1 MIMKK
6 VNIAQLLKD
15 CPKGMELYS
24 PLCGKCVF
32 DRLNM
37 GTIICKKQNTQEIT
51 FTSEGYYMLPVSD
64 DCECMLFPSREN
76 RDWNTFYICPFK
88 KGDFI
93 VKEYQEGGKFLA
105 IFSHFGSPY
114 EYTTNYLCLL
124 KPDGKFKPNSDF
136 GIGNTQEARLATD
149 SEKKELLD
157 AMAKNGYYWDEC
169 SMTLKKLTLKFK
181 VGDTIHKK
189 SHLNHTIVSIEEDR
203 YRMKD
208 GFFLRFVDQHE
219 WEVAKF
225 DINSLKPFD
234 KVLARDKDTSNWYC
248 NFYSHHRNNTSHYN
262 YGCMSSAFHQ
272 CIPYND
278 ETKHLVG
285 TNKECPEYY
294 KTWE

>member
-1 MIMKK
+1 MENKI
-6 VNIAQLLKD
+6 NIAEILRN

-51 FTSEGYYMLPVSD
+51 FTSEGHYMLPVFD

-76 RDWNTFYICPFK
+76 RDWDNFYICPFK

-93 VKEYQEGGKFLA
+93 VKECLDGTKFIA
-105 IFSHFGSPY
+105 IFSRFGGPHK
-114 EYTTNYLCLL
+114 YTTHYLCLL
-124 KPDGKFKPNSDF
+124 RPDGKFKPKSDF
-136 GIGNTQEARLATD
+136 GIGNVKEARLATD

-157 AMAKNGYYWDEC
+157 AMARNGYCWDEC
-169 SMTLKKLTLKFK
+169 SMTLKELTLKFK
-181 VGDTIHKK
+181 VGDTIHRKGYSNFK
-189 SHLNHTIVSIEEDR
+189 IVAIEEDR

-208 GFFLRFVDQHE
+208 GFFLKFVDQND

-225 DINSLKPFD
+225 DINTFKPFD
-234 KVLARDKDTSNWYC
+234 KVLARDDDKSEWHC
-248 NFYSHHRNNTSHYN
+248 EFYSHYKNNVTYYK
-262 YGCMSSAFHQ
+262 YGCISSAFHQ

-278 ETKHLVG
+278 DTKHLVG
-285 TNKECPEYY
+285 TTNDCPEYY
-294 KTWE
+294 KTW